1 MVELG
6 TWGIFAFLNFLAFS
20 KPNQKETK
28 LFKPSTHIDENCELT
43 IGMSERQ
50 TGG

>member
-28 LFKPSTHIDENCELT
+28 LFKPSTTWLKGHTPIW
-43 IGMSERQ
+43 M
-50 TGG
+50 